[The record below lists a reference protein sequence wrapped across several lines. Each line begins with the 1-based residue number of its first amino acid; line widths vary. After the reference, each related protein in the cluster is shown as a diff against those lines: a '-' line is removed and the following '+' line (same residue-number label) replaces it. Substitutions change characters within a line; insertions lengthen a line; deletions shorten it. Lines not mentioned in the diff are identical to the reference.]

1 MDSVRPSNSEVL
13 RAKIELTCGSLG
25 CALDNLWSHPE
36 LPDRFPRFLVL
47 LHQIM
52 RASVPLMEFARDA
65 ALERRDSDPA
75 AAGLAE
81 YFAHHI
87 DEERNHDVW
96 TLEDLVAAGF
106 DGEAVLAQLPPP
118 ALAAMVGSQYY
129 WILHHHPA
137 ALLGYIAIL
146 EGNPPNQAHIDRLQA
161 ETGLPVAAFRTYR
174 MHGRLDPHHRD
185 ELYRVIDELPLTP
198 ALAGLISTSA
208 THTAQMLAWSLD
220 GLDCI
225 AHPPRTGERQAA

>member
-1 MDSVRPSNSEVL
+1 MDENRPSNSDVL
-13 RAKIELTCGSLG
+13 LAKIELTCGSLG
-25 CALDNLWSHPE
+25 CALDGLWAHPE
-36 LPDRFPRFLVL
+36 LDDRFPRFLVL

-52 RASVPLMEFARDA
+52 RASVPLMEAARDA
-65 ALERRDSDPA
+65 AAARLESDPSAEALA
-75 AAGLAE
+75 A

-87 DEERNHDVW
+87 DEERHHDVW

-106 DGEAVLAQLPPP
+106 DGEAVLAQMPPP
-118 ALAAMVGSQYY
+118 PVAAMVGSQYY

-161 ETGLPVAAFRTYR
+161 RTGLPVAAFRTYR

-185 ELYRVIDELPLTP
+185 DLHRLIDSLPMTP
-198 ALAGLISTSA
+198 GLASLVSTSA
-208 THTAQMLAWSLD
+208 THTAQMLAWSLEA
-220 GLDCI
+220 LDCI
-225 AHPPRTGERQAA
+225 AYPRGSGGRRAA